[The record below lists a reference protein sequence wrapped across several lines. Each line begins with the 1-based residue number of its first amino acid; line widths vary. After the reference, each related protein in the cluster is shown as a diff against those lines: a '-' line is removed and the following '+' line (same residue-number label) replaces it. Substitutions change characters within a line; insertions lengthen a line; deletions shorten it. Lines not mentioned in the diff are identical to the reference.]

1 MSKIK
6 IYELAK
12 ELDKPSKELVEFLN
26 KKNVEMPKK
35 QKRKNLTHQRR
46 KKSSRYSARRT
57 PRVVEDRVESV
68 RVRDVMTD
76 AITVLRLDVMIREIT
91 V

>member
-1 MSKIK
+1 
-6 IYELAK
+6 
-12 ELDKPSKELVEFLN
+12 
-26 KKNVEMPKK
+26 MPKK
-35 QKRKNLTHQRR
+35 HKSKNLTHKTI

-68 RVRDVMTD
+68 RVRDVTTD

-91 V
+91 VQTVEIKMENPRMDAKK

>member
-1 MSKIK
+1 M
-6 IYELAK
+6 
-12 ELDKPSKELVEFLN
+12 
-26 KKNVEMPKK
+26 
-35 QKRKNLTHQRR
+35 HQRR